1 MYEQFAGIYASTIV
15 PMGANEQIDR
25 EALARHMASVAST
38 RGIRG
43 LLINGHAGENS
54 TLTAE
59 EKRLVVEIAR
69 EAVGGSAILISGVNA
84 EASAQAAADAAAAEA
99 AGADTLLVFPP
110 FSWALPQSPEVAMTH
125 HRAVLAAT
133 SLPIML
139 YQASIGAGSL
149 AYSPD
154 TLKRLLTLGRVAAIK
169 DGSWETSR
177 YEANYRL
184 VTRCAPEVLMMPSGD
199 EHLLTTFIIGGRGSQ
214 VSIAAIIPETVVFL
228 HDAVARGDLAAAQS
242 AHQQIYPLAKAIYGT
257 APASRATARIKACLH
272 ILGRIPA
279 ATMRAP
285 IPSSNRE
292 EIAMLEDALRE
303 AGIAA

>member
-1 MYEQFAGIYASTIV
+1 
-15 PMGANEQIDR
+15 
-25 EALARHMASVAST
+25 MASVAST

-43 LLINGHAGENS
+43 LLINGHAGENG
-54 TLTAE
+54 TLTAD
-59 EKRLVVEIAR
+59 EKRLVVEVAR
-69 EAVGGSAILISGVNA
+69 EAVGGNAILISGVNA

-99 AGADTLLVFPP
+99 AGADALLVFPP
-110 FSWALPQSPEVAMTH
+110 FSWALPQSPDVAMTH

-133 SLPIML
+133 GLPIML

-154 TLKRLLTLGRVAAIK
+154 TLQRLLTLGRIAAIK

-214 VSIAAIIPETVVFL
+214 VSIAAIIPETVVLL
-228 HDAVARGDLAAAQS
+228 HDAVARGDLATALN
-242 AHQQIYPLAKAIYGT
+242 AHQRIYPLAKAIYGT
-257 APASRATARIKACLH
+257 TPASRATARIKTCLH
-272 ILGRIPA
+272 ILGRIPTT
-279 ATMRAP
+279 TMRAP
-285 IPSSNRE
+285 ISCSDTE
-292 EIAMLEDALRE
+292 EIAMLEKALHA
-303 AGIAA
+303 AGIPG